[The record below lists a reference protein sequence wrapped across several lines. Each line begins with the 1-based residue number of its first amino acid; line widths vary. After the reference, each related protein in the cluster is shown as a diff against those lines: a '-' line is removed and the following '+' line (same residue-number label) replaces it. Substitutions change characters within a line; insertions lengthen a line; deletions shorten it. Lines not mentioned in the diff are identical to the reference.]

1 MSVVVVTDSS
11 CCLDREAVERYDIRV
26 VPLHVISEGRELR
39 EGVDE
44 LPEDLSKVTT
54 SGPAPAEL
62 TDVYARA
69 LADSDGDGVVAVHIS
84 RQLSGTWEAAKYAAD
99 AFGGR
104 VRLVDS
110 RNTAMG
116 LGFSALAA
124 ARLAE
129 TGASLDEV
137 FARAVDVAEAGR
149 ALLVVD
155 RLDHLRRGGRIG
167 TATALLG
174 TALSMKPVL
183 HLVDGKLVLREKTRT
198 MSKALAKLVEA
209 VVDQCAEVAKI
220 AEPKVA
226 VHHRDAPERA
236 KSLLDELTGR
246 LPEGTELRMT
256 ELDAV
261 LGAHVGPGA
270 IGIVV
275 SRDGQDPDRNVH
287 AEP

>member
-1 MSVVVVTDSS
+1 M
-11 CCLDREAVERYDIRV
+11 ERYGIRV
-26 VPLHVISEGRELR
+26 VPLHVISDGRELR

-62 TDVYARA
+62 TDVYAEA

-84 RQLSGTWEAAKYAAD
+84 RQLSGTWEAARYAAD

-129 TGASLDEV
+129 SGATLDEV
-137 FARAVDVAEAGR
+137 YTRAVDVAAAGR

-198 MSKALAKLVEA
+198 MSKALAKLVDA
-209 VVDQCAEVAKI
+209 VVDQCAELATI
-220 AEPKVA
+220 ADPKVA
-226 VHHRDAPERA
+226 VHHRDAPDRA
-236 KSLLDELTGR
+236 KSLAEELSGR
-246 LPEGTELRMT
+246 LPEGTELRVS

-275 SRDGQDPDRNVH
+275 SRD
-287 AEP
+287 